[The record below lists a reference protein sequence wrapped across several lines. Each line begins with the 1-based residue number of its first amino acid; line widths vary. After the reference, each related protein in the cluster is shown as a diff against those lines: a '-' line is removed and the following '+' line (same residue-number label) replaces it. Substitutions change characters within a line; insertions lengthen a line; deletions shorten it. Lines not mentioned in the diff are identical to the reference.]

1 MIGTVEVTNNECQ
14 MLRWLFGY
22 SVFTLIS
29 TSEADS
35 AYCMV
40 WICCVVL
47 NCVVCVEEDG
57 EGTVYHISGAAC
69 TAYWCC
75 CTHHLP
81 SAGQQGFDIVL
92 LFF

>member
-1 MIGTVEVTNNECQ
+1 M
-14 MLRWLFGY
+14 
-22 SVFTLIS
+22 FTLIS

-35 AYCMV
+35 AYFMV

-47 NCVVCVEEDG
+47 SCVVFVEEDG
-57 EGTVYHISGAAC
+57 EGTVYHIRGAAY

-92 LFF
+92 LFLKLVVVDLLSLLISFKRVYSGH